1 MRDTRRWE
9 AIVELAATIIL
20 ALLGAFVLLGLM
32 GFAIAFARE
41 DESKASLITAAAALA
56 GSLPFLWIA
65 FASPMEFKLAVL
77 VILAALIVAGA
88 ALFLWPVGDF
98 DYLHDVPTKRFDE
111 RDIMFA
117 RARLKPGSKEYNTY
131 YKMRPKNKKPDDK
144 TRALPGLMSL
154 EAQRANLWAFASAAA
169 SFSLTEAVRE
179 EVTGSA
185 AKDMRA
191 LPVPAMT
198 EYIKSLARYYGA
210 RTVGI
215 AELQPYH
222 VYSHIGRGSG
232 KYGAPIEVEH
242 RYAIAFTVEM
252 DYEMMGPAPEAATVM
267 ESARQYVEAAKIAL
281 QLSYLLRY
289 LGYPAR
295 AHIDGNYRVIAP
307 LVARDAGLGEIGRM
321 GLLMTPE
328 LGPRVRLGV
337 VTTDIELI
345 PDGRK
350 DGRAVIDFCTIC
362 LKCAENCPSKS
373 IPFEDREEIDGAFRW
388 RIDADTC
395 FRYWNTV
402 GTDCGRCVTVC
413 PYSHLDT
420 RAHRIARWSIERS
433 GIARRIMLWLDNVF
447 YGRSPTPRPAPDW
460 IPSPDMSE
468 D

>member
-222 VYSHIGRGSG
+222 VYSHVGRGSG

-289 LGYPAR
+289 
-295 AHIDGNYRVIAP
+295 
-307 LVARDAGLGEIGRM
+307 LGEIGRM

>member
-1 MRDTRRWE
+1 MRSNRRWE

-20 ALLGAFVLLGLM
+20 AFLGAAIFLGLT

-41 DESKASLITAAAALA
+41 RESKASLISAAAALV
-56 GSLPFLWIA
+56 GSLPFLWIG
-65 FASPMEFKLAVL
+65 FVSPMEFKLAVL
-77 VILAALIVAGA
+77 VIVAALIVAGA
-88 ALFLWPVGDF
+88 AIFLWPVGDLE
-98 DYLHDVPTKRFDE
+98 YQHDIPSKRYDE

-117 RARLKPGSKEYNTY
+117 RARLKPGSKEYNAY
-131 YKMRPKNKKPDDK
+131 YKLRPKNKKPDDK
-144 TRALPGLMSL
+144 MRALPGLMSL
-154 EAQRANLWAFASAAA
+154 EAQMANLWAFASAAA

-179 EVTGSA
+179 EVAGPA
-185 AKDMRA
+185 AKGLRT

-198 EYIKSLARYYGA
+198 EYVKSLARYYGA

-215 AELQPYH
+215 TEMQPYH

-232 KYGAPIEVEH
+232 KYGAPIEIEH

-252 DYEMMGPAPEAATVM
+252 AYEMMAPAPEAATVM

-289 LGYPAR
+289 LGHPAR

-337 VTTDIELI
+337 VTTDLELI

-350 DGRAVIDFCTIC
+350 DGRAMIDFCSIC
-362 LKCAENCPSKS
+362 RKCAENCPSRA
-373 IPFEDREEIDGAFRW
+373 IPFDDRQEIDGAYRW

-420 RAHRIARWSIERS
+420 RAHRIARWAIERS
-433 GIARRIMLWLDNVF
+433 GVARRMMLRLDNLF
-447 YGRSPTPRPAPDW
+447 YGRSPAPRPAPDW
-460 IPSPDMSE
+460 IPSGEMSE